1 MRPTCQRLLVPMAL
15 LVLLAAL
22 TPRISAGQG
31 RVLAVVGGAWEYDL
45 SGTGTSGFGGLR
57 LELPVRRVLVIE
69 PGLTYAHYSSQ
80 FELGVNYLLPEI
92 QAQIQVPGRWVRP
105 FLGGG
110 LGLAYAWAEG
120 ASATDL
126 TLSGSAGVR
135 VRVAELWST
144 RAELRVRSIDPSH
157 DNGTVA
163 EWTLGI
169 ARRF

>member
-1 MRPTCQRLLVPMAL
+1 MYPIRLRMGIGLGAL
-15 LVLLAAL
+15 GLFCLTAPGTSAAQS
-22 TPRISAGQG
+22 RA
-31 RVLAVVGGAWEYDL
+31 LAVVGGAWEYDL

-57 LELPVRRVLVIE
+57 LELPIRRFLLIE

-80 FELGVNYLLPEI
+80 FDLGVSYLLPEI
-92 QAQIQVPGRWVRP
+92 QAQIQIPGTWIRP

-110 LGLAYAWAEG
+110 IGLSYAWAGG

-126 TLSGSAGVR
+126 SLSGSAGVR
-135 VRVAELWST
+135 VRLAEMWSA
-144 RAELRVRSIDPSH
+144 RAELRARSIDPFH
-157 DNGTVA
+157 NTIA